1 MKKSDSIKS
10 ILSVIFGNDDQKT
23 SEDIKLLAESI
34 SVLANEVT
42 KMTQMFVKISKTV
55 SDHSFALEQI
65 TAVQEYMLSSMG
77 EDVLDAGLINKP
89 SKLKNEKP
97 N

>member
-1 MKKSDSIKS
+1 
-10 ILSVIFGNDDQKT
+10 
-23 SEDIKLLAESI
+23 
-34 SVLANEVT
+34 
-42 KMTQMFVKISKTV
+42 MFVKISKTV